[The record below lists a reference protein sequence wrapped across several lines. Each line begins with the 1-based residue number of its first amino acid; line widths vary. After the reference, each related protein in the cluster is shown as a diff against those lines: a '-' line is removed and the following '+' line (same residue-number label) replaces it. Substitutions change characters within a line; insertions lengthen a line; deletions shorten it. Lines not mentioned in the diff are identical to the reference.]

1 MTDAQML
8 PIILAITQFAKEF
21 LRKWINIEG
30 FLSRVL
36 VTLVTAAVVGY
47 KYITEGMPFDVG
59 SFIGKVVALSALA
72 MGGKSFLSSIAGKVA
87 KALVK

>member
-1 MTDAQML
+1 MNDAQ
-8 PIILAITQFAKEF
+8 IIAAVLAISQFLKEF
-21 LRKWINIEG
+21 LRKWITIEG

-36 VTLVTAAVVGY
+36 VTLVTAGVVGF
-47 KYITEGMPFDVG
+47 KYTTEGMPFDLG